1 LVWLIKS
8 ELLEKY
14 IEGKKLQERR
24 IRTESGNHIDNPLIK
39 VTAYAMM
46 IVNMALKGQ

>member
-1 LVWLIKS
+1 M
-8 ELLEKY
+8 
-14 IEGKKLQERR
+14 EGEKLQKEI
-24 IRTESGNHIDNPLIK
+24 IRSESGNHIDNPLIK